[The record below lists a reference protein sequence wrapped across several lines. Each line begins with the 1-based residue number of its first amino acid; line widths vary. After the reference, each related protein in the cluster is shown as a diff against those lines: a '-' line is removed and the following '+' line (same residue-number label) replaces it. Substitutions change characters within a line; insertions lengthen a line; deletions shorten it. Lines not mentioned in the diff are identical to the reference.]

1 MSTED
6 ERRVLLLLV
15 DDEPEIRMLLR
26 SMLGARDWNVDEAS
40 SGPEAL
46 EKCGED
52 GYGAIIL
59 DQRMPRM
66 TGLEVARELRGRG
79 NETPI
84 VLFSAYLEPDVE
96 AGAQELGLPT
106 VAKEDFEE
114 LFDILERLVRA

>member
-1 MSTED
+1 MSSD
-6 ERRVLLLLV
+6 HDRRVLLLLV

-26 SMLGARDWNVDEAS
+26 TMLGVRNWNVDEAS

-46 EKCGED
+46 EKCDED
-52 GYGAIIL
+52 GYRAIIL

-66 TGLEVARELRGRG
+66 TGLEVARELRDQG

-106 VAKEDFEE
+106 VPKDDFDQ
-114 LFDILERLVRA
+114 LFDVLERLVRA